1 MYEISLSR
9 PHLIE
14 LSVQIQENEQSYKH
28 VHACGLGVLLLT
40 QDIGDLN

>member
-1 MYEISLSR
+1 VYEISLSR

-14 LSVQIQENEQSYKH
+14 LPVQIQENEQSYKH